1 MRWWK
6 LNHTQCRISTPLLFF
21 FFTCGFKEIHAL
33 KYVIGAG
40 TGQWSLVIICYC
52 VLPSRLPGPLGLSA
66 TSATSTLIAA
76 QGKTFCCSQRNMEG
90 HTDSARATVLCYI
103 AFPLRHLLIPKQWDV
118 KRYEQKTSRKQQ
130 LSRAFTV
137 LGRQHSQIS
146 V

>member
-6 LNHTQCRISTPLLFF
+6 LNHTECRISTPLLFF
-21 FFTCGFKEIHAL
+21 FFPCGFKEIHAL

-52 VLPSRLPGPLGLSA
+52 VLPSRLPGPLGLPA

-90 HTDSARATVLCYI
+90 HTDSVHVPQSCAT
-103 AFPLRHLLIPKQWDV
+103 LLSLWGIYSFQSSEMWKDM
-118 KRYEQKTSRKQQ
+118 SRKQAESSSWAEPLQ
-130 LSRAFTV
+130 S
-137 LGRQHSQIS
+137 
-146 V
+146 